1 MNQKKHISDFD
12 KMLVTSY
19 IESGHCDAALNE
31 DRSLLI
37 SETRWIPTGVIS
49 GLYIIFFNILQELAD
64 FQAFLNHME
73 TRSSLTEHSLDY
85 LYIIYDF
92 DSDFGANSGET
103 NSAARSE
110 FYSRLNRICMLME
123 QDLGKRISLKLST
136 RKIRVLIRQLE
147 STIESLEALNE
158 QKKNTLKSL
167 QGWV

>member
-1 MNQKKHISDFD
+1 
-12 KMLVTSY
+12 
-19 IESGHCDAALNE
+19 
-31 DRSLLI
+31 
-37 SETRWIPTGVIS
+37 
-49 GLYIIFFNILQELAD
+49 
-64 FQAFLNHME
+64 ME

-92 DSDFGANSGET
+92 DSDFAANSGET
-103 NSAARSE
+103 NPAARSE
-110 FYSRLNRICMLME
+110 FYSRLDRICMLME